1 MAMGPWLAAFLSK
14 IRKVLQHFMEYF
26 YNGKNVGIDQYNV
39 VLHHCFTTCMD
50 SNEDVFDV
58 VKKKPL
64 QKDFISLFISHTVLR
79 LVSHNWPFS
88 YLTSTFWSKQN
99 IPKFQRSYRK
109 YTYRQKMTE
118 CTGKIAILNTTI
130 KPSIAKRSKILSQS
144 SRPIKTS

>member
-58 VKKKPL
+58 VIKKTCKN
-64 QKDFISLFISHTVLR
+64 ISLVYS
-79 LVSHNWPFS
+79 LV
-88 YLTSTFWSKQN
+88 T
-99 IPKFQRSYRK
+99 
-109 YTYRQKMTE
+109 
-118 CTGKIAILNTTI
+118 
-130 KPSIAKRSKILSQS
+130 QS
-144 SRPIKTS
+144 SD